1 MRFFLFP
8 VSQEA
13 RATLILEICSPDGT
27 KEQRY
32 DVPAG
37 ANIGKKNGCFFATPF
52 CTKNDHLPRQARDR
66 HREKLRNRDAFS
78 HIIIAEEI
86 VNHIDQQ
93 VSEIKT
99 PLNFLPQLFL
109 VRMMKR

>member
-1 MRFFLFP
+1 VRFFLFP

-52 CTKNDHLPRQARDR
+52 YTKNDHLPRQARDR
-66 HREKLRNRDAFS
+66 HSEKLN
-78 HIIIAEEI
+78 
-86 VNHIDQQ
+86 
-93 VSEIKT
+93 SETRVPHK
-99 PLNFLPQLFL
+99 
-109 VRMMKR
+109 